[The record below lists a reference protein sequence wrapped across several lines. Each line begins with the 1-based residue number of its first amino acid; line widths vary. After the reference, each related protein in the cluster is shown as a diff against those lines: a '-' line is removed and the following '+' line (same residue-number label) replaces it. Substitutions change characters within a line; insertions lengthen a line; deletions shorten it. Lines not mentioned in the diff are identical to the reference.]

1 MSLACSDLLN
11 GLVYT
16 WYNVS
21 HMEIADVQQVLGKV
35 FKKSYGDIILMVVDC
50 KDSKRFK
57 NLATQGLLE
66 VITVSSF

>member
-1 MSLACSDLLN
+1 MFFRCSGNYFIVSLACSDLLN

-57 NLATQGLLE
+57 NLAT
-66 VITVSSF
+66 